1 MELDEFSKLF
11 ALVLSQYD
19 VGSIPVSLD
28 RVNVGDMPRL
38 AHRACPVVF
47 LLGADD
53 GAIPAAA
60 PSPGLLN
67 DDDRSLLASYGLE
80 LAPRLSDKLYREM
93 TIVYE
98 TCALPQRRFYVSW
111 AAAGPD
117 GEERRP
123 SFLQSKLNFLFPQ
136 ARRVEEGRL
145 DGSFRLAAPRPA
157 LELAG
162 RFPQAG
168 AALRALPEYAPWW
181 SGWSGPPGW
190 SGGGSP
196 ARRWTP
202 SMGGGCPCPPPGW
215 TSTSPATSP
224 TLCSTA

>member
-1 MELDEFSKLF
+1 
-11 ALVLSQYD
+11 
-19 VGSIPVSLD
+19 
-28 RVNVGDMPRL
+28 
-38 AHRACPVVF
+38 
-47 LLGADD
+47 
-53 GAIPAAA
+53 
-60 PSPGLLN
+60 
-67 DDDRSLLASYGLE
+67 
-80 LAPRLSDKLYREM
+80 M

-123 SFLQSKLNFLFPQ
+123 SFLQSRLNFLFPQ

-168 AALRALPEYAPWW
+168 AALRALPEYAPLVERMERAARMERGRLTRPAVDALYGRRVPM
-181 SGWSGPPGW
+181 SASRMDKYNVRASSSSPRRAVSRPG
-190 SGGGSP
+190 SN
-196 ARRWTP
+196 RRP
-202 SMGGGCPCPPPGW
+202 
-215 TSTSPATSP
+215 
-224 TLCSTA
+224 

>member
-1 MELDEFSKLF
+1 MELEEFARLF

-157 LELAG
+157 LEMAG
-162 RFPQAG
+162 RSEDLETIALDTPALLSRCQA
-168 AALRALPEYAPWW
+168 LNE
-181 SGWSGPPGW
+181 
-190 SGGGSP
+190 
-196 ARRWTP
+196 
-202 SMGGGCPCPPPGW
+202 
-215 TSTSPATSP
+215 
-224 TLCSTA
+224 TLSFL